1 MAARVSAST
10 TESPRVDRRVTRVP
24 PAALST
30 RAPWIA
36 LAALMVVGFVLI
48 MHAGRETTFYLDDWP
63 ALFSRQDWT
72 WLNLVRP
79 HIDHLQLFPFLV
91 LKTMWS
97 TVGLHDYWVYRA
109 VLAVLDLLT
118 GLLLFLYGRRRIG
131 PWPSLALAACLVLM
145 APSWFN
151 LLYAFQINFVG
162 AMAAGLGALLLLDRE
177 TRRSDI
183 GACVLLLVAIGSNGV
198 GLPIIFAVVIDLVLR
213 RGSRRRLWVPGI
225 PLALYALWR
234 LEYGHY
240 APTHPNHETVWRAL
254 QEFPRWVFDAL
265 DDTAAAAVGFPL
277 EYGAAIALAFIGLAA
292 FALSR
297 PGRLSSSPRL
307 AALAALPL
315 LFWLITAIGR
325 VNEVA
330 TQPDENRFLYPGAL
344 FLMLLAIEAGRAYP
358 MTRQVTVAVSVV
370 LLFGAA
376 RSANDLEA
384 AGDAYRGVSVP
395 GKDAA
400 TALDIAGHLVPPN
413 FSNADPNQGAGL
425 IEAGPYLETVKRV
438 GSSPGFTREELLR
451 QSDDRKRGVDQA
463 LVRIHRMGVIPVP
476 DSAPTSDVA
485 PRVTFQTEG
494 AVSAAGPGCL
504 RWAPKT
510 PDKSSMT
517 VEMPWSGIIV
527 RAGKQPVDVRVHRFS
542 TLVPGDPLGTAQP
555 ETTASVKPTA
565 PDKAPELFKA
575 NLFSAGAFAV
585 CASP

>member
-1 MAARVSAST
+1 VSAST
-10 TESPRVDRRVTRVP
+10 TESRRTSRGVLP
-24 PAALST
+24 PADRLNEW
-30 RAPWIA
+30 APWIA
-36 LAALMVVGFVLI
+36 LAALMAVSFVLI

-72 WLNLVRP
+72 WLSLVRP

-109 VLAVLDLLT
+109 VLAVLDLLAGT
-118 GLLLFLYGRRRIG
+118 LLFLYGRKRIG

-151 LLYAFQINFVG
+151 VLYAFQINFVG

-177 TRRSDI
+177 RRWSDV
-183 GACVLLLVAIGSNGV
+183 GACVLLLVAIGCNGV

-225 PLALYALWR
+225 PLLLYALWR

-240 APTHPNHETVWRAL
+240 APTQPNRETVWRAL

-265 DDTAAAAVGFPL
+265 DDTAAAAVGFPI
-277 EYGAAIALAFIGLAA
+277 EYGAGIALALVGLLA

-297 PGRLSSSPRL
+297 PGRLTSSPRL
-307 AALAALPL
+307 VALAALPL
-315 LFWLITAIGR
+315 MFWLITAIGR

-330 TQPDENRFLYPGAL
+330 TQPDENRFLYPGGL

-358 MTRQVTVAVSVV
+358 MTRQVTVAVTVV

-376 RSANDLEA
+376 RHANDLEA
-384 AGDAYRGVSVP
+384 AGDAFRGVSVP

-400 TALDIAGHLVPPN
+400 TALDIAGELVPPN
-413 FSNADPNQGAGL
+413 FANADPNQGAGL
-425 IEAGPYLETVKRV
+425 IEAGPYLAMVRHF
-438 GSSPGFTREELLR
+438 GSSPGFTRSELLR
-451 QSDDRKRGVDQA
+451 QDDDRKRGVDQA
-463 LVRIHRMGVIPVP
+463 LVRIHRMGVIPVG
-476 DSAPTSDVA
+476 SGAPTGDVA
-485 PRVTFQTEG
+485 PRVTFQAEG
-494 AVSAAGPGCL
+494 KAGPAGRGCV
-504 RWAPKT
+504 RFTPKT

-517 VEMPWSGIIV
+517 VEMPWSGIVV
-527 RAGKQPVDVRVHRFS
+527 RTEGKLPLDVRVQRFS
-542 TLVPGDPLGTAQP
+542 NLLPGDALGTIQP
-555 ETTASVKPTA
+555 GAAASVKPTA
-565 PDKAPELFKA
+565 PDKAPEPFRA
-575 NLFSAGAFAV
+575 NLFSGAPFTV
-585 CASP
+585 CSSP